1 PQDSSLSGHSSCNA
15 QGRYAHAGIARR
27 SINNAPSG
35 FHEVRPCSR
44 CHSKENLQLI
54 DHSETPLFESHFV
67 KRCNSRSRGIV
78 VEHIDSTES
87 FNGSLHPSLGGLRV
101 SKVDIVSFGMKALFA
116 QFSRGCSGR
125 SWSDVAPNDVGTM
138 LTKESL
144 GCSTLATTRACN
156 EYPFAC

>member
-1 PQDSSLSGHSSCNA
+1 L
-15 QGRYAHAGIARR
+15 
-27 SINNAPSG
+27 
-35 FHEVRPCSR
+35 
-44 CHSKENLQLI
+44 
-54 DHSETPLFESHFV
+54 PLGESQFLE
-67 KRCNSRSRGIV
+67 RGNGGSRGV
-78 VEHIDSTES
+78 VVDHIDSTQS
-87 FNGSLHPSLGGLRV
+87 FNGSLHPGLGGLRV

-116 QFSRGCSGR
+116 QVSRGCSGR

>member
-1 PQDSSLSGHSSCNA
+1 KAS
-15 QGRYAHAGIARR
+15 
-27 SINNAPSG
+27 
-35 FHEVRPCSR
+35 
-44 CHSKENLQLI
+44 
-54 DHSETPLFESHFV
+54 PLFELHFV

-78 VEHIDSTES
+78 VEHIESTES

-138 LTKESL
+138 LTKESDRK
-144 GCSTLATTRACN
+144 STRLNSSHVSISYAV
-156 EYPFAC
+156 FFLKK